1 MSRPH
6 AVTLKARN
14 NDRRRRQ
21 AWRYALKPIPGIFD
35 WYKDN
40 VAAGTLLVA
49 AFLVLKGYALAKGDL
64 ATALGILQYAGL
76 TSVVIAGLL
85 SSLPIL
91 AAALL
96 ATTVYR
102 ETRAF
107 RSWVWRKVPPK
118 VRQQTRAFFR
128 RQGERGNGTRSV
140 TVGQRLALTVTGLS
154 AFVLAALFTP
164 WPFMAA
170 AIGIGLVT
178 GTWPGLV
185 QRRPPGRRVPASS
198 PAAIARSLRAMAVG
212 GFRAGITVIAVYG
225 VTAMLAT
232 VWVPHTIVTFA
243 RSPVQG
249 KPARPLVGYVLADDP
264 DGWITILTSGEHGI
278 IRYRDSLVK
287 SLTLCER
294 FPRGGWSDIVDARTP
309 WEVITTPSRLEPA
322 LLRGIMRALH
332 PSANQKCP
340 PGV

>member
-1 MSRPH
+1 MSRPY
-6 AVTLKARN
+6 AGSLKARN
-14 NDRRRRQ
+14 KYRRRRQ

-40 VAAGTLLVA
+40 VAAGTLLLA

-64 ATALGILQYAGL
+64 STALGILQYAGL

-91 AAALL
+91 AAAML

-107 RSWVWRKVPPK
+107 QSWVWRKAPLR
-118 VRQQTRAFFR
+118 VRQRIRAFFR
-128 RQGERGNGTRSV
+128 WQGELGNGTRPV
-140 TVGQRLALTVTGLS
+140 NDEQRLALTITGLS
-154 AFVLAALFTP
+154 AFVLAAVFTP

-170 AIGIGLVT
+170 AIGIGLVI
-178 GTWPGLV
+178 GAWPGLV
-185 QRRPPGRRVPASS
+185 QRRQPGGRVPAGS
-198 PAAIARSLRAMAVG
+198 PKIARSLRAMAVG
-212 GFRAGITVIAVYG
+212 VFRVGITVIAVYG

-232 VWVPHTIVTFA
+232 VWVPHTIVTFD
-243 RSPVQG
+243 RRPVQG
-249 KPARPLVGYVLADDP
+249 QPAGPLTGYVLADDP

-278 IRYRDSLVK
+278 VRYRDGLVK

-294 FPRGGWSDIVDARTP
+294 IPRGGWSDIVDARTP
-309 WEVITTPSRLEPA
+309 WEVITTPSQVEPA
-322 LLRGIMRALH
+322 FLRRIMRTLH